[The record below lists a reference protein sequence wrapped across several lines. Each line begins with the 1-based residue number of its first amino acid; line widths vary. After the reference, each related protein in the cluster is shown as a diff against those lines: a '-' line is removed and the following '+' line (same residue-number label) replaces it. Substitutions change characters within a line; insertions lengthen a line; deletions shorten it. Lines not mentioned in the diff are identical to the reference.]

1 MTIVFDSGVLISAL
15 HFRGTPLDAL
25 RISFIRATIAH
36 CVEIDNEVGKILA
49 LKFKW
54 PRSNIEAALNEF
66 AKDASLIKITGTLIG
81 ICRDP
86 KDDMILECA
95 SLADANFIVSGD
107 RDLLTLGQ
115 YGDISIVTPRT
126 ILDILGRA

>member
-1 MTIVFDSGVLISAL
+1 VTIVFDSGVLISAL

-25 RISFIRATIAH
+25 RISFIRASVAH
-36 CVEIDNEVGKILA
+36 CVEIDDEVRKILA

-54 PRSNIEAALNEF
+54 PQPNIEAALNGF
-66 AKDASLIKITGTLIG
+66 AKDARLIKITGTLTG

-95 SLADANFIVSGD
+95 SLATADFIVSGD
-107 RDLLTLGQ
+107 RDLLTLDEYAG
-115 YGDISIVTPRT
+115 ISIVTPRT
-126 ILDILGRA
+126 ILDILGGA

>member
-1 MTIVFDSGVLISAL
+1 VTIVFDSGVLISAL

-25 RISFIRATIAH
+25 RISFIHASVAH
-36 CVEIDNEVGKILA
+36 CVEIDDEVRKILT

-54 PRSNIEAALNEF
+54 PRSNIEAALKGF
-66 AKDASLIKITGTLIG
+66 AEETRLIKITGTLTG

-95 SLADANFIVSGD
+95 SLAAANFIVSGD

-115 YGDISIVTPRT
+115 YGDISIVTPRA
-126 ILDILGRA
+126 IFDILG